1 MRMKSEK
8 SAWSV
13 GLKIKDERKR
23 RGLTQ
28 RDLADATGLSEQF
41 ISNLERGQRHPGT
54 KTLRAI
60 AGVLKIQ
67 PAELYS
73 DMPSTHNP
81 LDPVLAKLG
90 SILKDA
96 SAEDRARVVDVA
108 RSLVR
113 PKKRR

>member
-1 MRMKSEK
+1 MRGAE
-8 SAWSV
+8 
-13 GLKIKDERKR
+13 
-23 RGLTQ
+23 Q
-28 RDLADATGLSEQF
+28 R
-41 ISNLERGQRHPGT
+41 T

-67 PAELYS
+67 LAELYS
-73 DMPSTHNP
+73 DMPSTRNP

-96 SAEDRARVVDVA
+96 SPEDRDRVVDVA

-113 PKKRR
+113 RPKKRR

>member
-1 MRMKSEK
+1 MKAEK
-8 SAWSV
+8 NAWSV
-13 GLKIKDERKR
+13 GLKIKEERKR

-60 AGVLKIQ
+60 AGVLKMQ
-67 PAELYS
+67 PAELFS
-73 DMPSTHNP
+73 GMSSTHNP

-96 SAEDRARVVDVA
+96 SPEDRDRVVDVA

>member
-1 MRMKSEK
+1 MKAEK
-8 SAWSV
+8 KGAWSV
-13 GLKIKDERKR
+13 GLRIKDERKR
-23 RGLTQ
+23 QGLTQ
-28 RDLADATGLSEQF
+28 RELADASGLSEQF
-41 ISNLERGQRHPGT
+41 ISNLERGRREPAT

-60 AGVLKIQ
+60 AGVLKIL
-67 PAELYS
+67 PAQLYS
-73 DMPSTHNP
+73 DLPASHNP

-96 SAEDRARVVDVA
+96 SPEDRERVVDVA